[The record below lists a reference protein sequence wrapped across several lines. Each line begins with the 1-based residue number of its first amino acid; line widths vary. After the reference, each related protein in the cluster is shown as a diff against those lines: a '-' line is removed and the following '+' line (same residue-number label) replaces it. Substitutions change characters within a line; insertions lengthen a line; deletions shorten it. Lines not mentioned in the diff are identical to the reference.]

1 MSAPALTDDL
11 KRDLL
16 IVKMRGALDP
26 KRFYRSSD
34 SGKGLPKYFQMGTI
48 VEGAEDGRDHRL
60 SKKERKGSMLQE
72 LLSDGA
78 IRKRAKT
85 QFLKSQAAS
94 MAGKKRTVRNKGPAK
109 RGGKRHK

>member
-1 MSAPALTDDL
+1 
-11 KRDLL
+11 
-16 IVKMRGALDP
+16 
-26 KRFYRSSD
+26 
-34 SGKGLPKYFQMGTI
+34 
-48 VEGAEDGRDHRL
+48 
-60 SKKERKGSMLQE
+60 MLQE